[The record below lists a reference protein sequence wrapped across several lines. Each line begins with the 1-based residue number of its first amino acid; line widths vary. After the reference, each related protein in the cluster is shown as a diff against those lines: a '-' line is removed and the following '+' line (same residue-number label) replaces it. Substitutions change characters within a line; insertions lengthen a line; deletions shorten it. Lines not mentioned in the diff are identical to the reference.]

1 MLIRD
6 CRVEG
11 YKDSRQLH
19 RSSNRLYK
27 QVSAGASKFYLP
39 LLKIE
44 AKVSQNRSALE
55 DVKCGRKTPRMHE
68 LEGVTETR
76 PSVCDM
82 VTATKMCRYYLVSV
96 FSNLQHDIRNKIT
109 Q

>member
-55 DVKCGRKTPRMHE
+55 DGEMRAPRMHE

-76 PSVCDM
+76 PSVRDM
-82 VTATKMCRYYLVSV
+82 VTATTMCHYYLVSV